1 MLTLFMEAVLLKL
14 LVPQPIFDGARG
26 AISSQAVHASKP
38 AIATYGR

>member
-14 LVPQPIFDGARG
+14 LVPQVILDGARG
-26 AISSQAVHASKP
+26 ALSSQAIYASKP